1 MHDMFYFIFIA
12 VSSTRKEMA
21 SFLCIDVVCAGEE
34 APLCVQNAQPPPPQM
49 VALASI
55 FPW

>member
-12 VSSTRKEMA
+12 VSTTRKEMA